1 MTIFKKL
8 ATARTKLQGMPLKKS
23 GHNKFAGYNY
33 FELGDFL
40 PACND
45 IFSELG
51 LCDVISFG
59 TELATLTVYDTE
71 TGESVVFSSPMA
83 SANLKGC
90 HDIQNLG
97 ASQTYLRRYLWQ
109 TTMGMV
115 EHDALDASK
124 PDQPSREEICA
135 KAVERNIDSL
145 NFIRLRLSSGTDH
158 DLAYAKEAFGEISDA
173 DQRAIWVAPSKCST
187 AFLTTE
193 ERRLLKGA

>member
-1 MTIFKKL
+1 MTIYKKL
-8 ATARTKLQGMPLKKS
+8 ATARTKLQSMPLKKS

-45 IFSELG
+45 IFAELG
-51 LCDVISFG
+51 LCDVIRFG
-59 TELATLTVYDTE
+59 IDQATLTVYDTE
-71 TGESVVFSSPMA
+71 TGENVVFSSPMA

-109 TTMGMV
+109 TAMGMV

-124 PDQPSREEICA
+124 PDQPSREELCA
-135 KAVERNIDSL
+135 QAVERNIDSL
-145 NFIRLRLSSGTDH
+145 NFIRLRLSHGTDH
-158 DLAYAKEAFGEISDA
+158 DIAYAKEAFGEISEA

-187 AFLTTE
+187 AFFTTE